1 MGKKV
6 LIVGSGGREHALT
19 WKLAQ
24 SPQVSKIYAAPGN
37 PGTALVAENVDIG
50 FTDAGSLL
58 EFAKKNSI
66 DLTVIGQE
74 AASDA
79 GVADAFQAAGL
90 TIFGPTQ
97 SATRIE
103 SSKAFSKDL
112 MIAQHIPTAQ
122 YQTFENHEKA
132 LDYIKNK
139 VFPLVIKA
147 SGLAEG
153 KGAVVCETVE
163 QAAKTI
169 DEMMVQKV
177 FKSAGNS
184 IVIEDF
190 LTGQEVSTHALC
202 DGSNAILFPASQDH
216 KQVFDGDKGP
226 NTGGMGVIAPVTWV
240 NENHMKA
247 VHETIVIPA
256 LAGLSEQGA
265 PFSGCLYPGLMINGE
280 SINVIEFNARFGD
293 PEAEVY
299 VRLLDSD
306 LFEILD
312 SCARGRLDPSKVS
325 WKPGYAVSVALCSGG
340 YPGKYEKGLPIT
352 GLEQADKL
360 EDVAVFH
367 AGTSVDGEEYKT
379 AGGRV
384 LHVTAT
390 GNSIDEARTKAYAAV
405 DLINFPGKHFRS
417 DIGLR
422 HS

>member
-50 FTDAGSLL
+50 FTDAGRLL

-299 VRLLDSD
+299 VRFLDSD